1 MNNVLFR
8 RGDQTFIDENV
19 PLNDG
24 QIIFN
29 ETDEAIYV
37 DTLINNIVTRKRY
50 GGGNLSRSDI
60 DMALSAVSENPV
72 ANKVLTELMLQK
84 ADVIDD
90 LATAVAVTENGVPV
104 GCGSIKTLNT
114 TVEDIATRL
123 NKMALLDNAGSHN
136 CIYRGKF
143 LGNAVTAKQWSAIR
157 SGAFTDL
164 YIGDYWTI
172 NSINWRI
179 ASFDYYYNCGD
190 TNFTTHHIIVVPDQ
204 SLGTASMNDTHTT
217 AGGYNG
223 CKFRT
228 TTKSTYTNQVKAVFG
243 SSHVLSH
250 RIIITNAI
258 NSNGQPSGWEWV
270 DSDGVELMSER
281 MVYGSSAWGN
291 VILNTEGNG
300 YNCGV
305 EKSQLD
311 LFKYRHDIITT
322 RYRYWLRDIR
332 SAAYF
337 CLVSDGGHASRDD
350 ASIVY
355 AVRPA
360 CVIG

>member
-37 DTLINNIVTRKRY
+37 DTLINNVVTRKRY

-114 TVEDIATRL
+114 TVEDIVTRL

-143 LGNAVTAKQWSAIR
+143 LGNTVTAEQWSAI
-157 SGAFTDL
+157 SNGTFTDL

-204 SLGTASMNDTHTT
+204 SLGTASMNDTNTT
-217 AGGYNG
+217 AGGYLG
-223 CKFRT
+223 SKFRS
-228 TTKSTYTNQVKAVFG
+228 TTKATYTNQVKSTFG

-258 NSNGQPSGWEWV
+258 NSNGQPSGWEWT

-281 MVYGSSAWGN
+281 MVYGSSVWGN
-291 VILNTEGNG
+291 IVINTEGNG
-300 YNCGV
+300 YNGGV

-311 LFKYRHDIITT
+311 LFKHRHDIITT
-322 RYRYWLRDIR
+322 RYWYWLRDVQ
-332 SAAYF
+332 SAAGF
-337 CLVSDGGHASRDD
+337 CNVGNGFASGNG
-350 ASIVY
+350 ASF
-355 AVRPA
+355 AGSVRPA

>member
-37 DTLINNIVTRKRY
+37 DTLINNVVTRKRY

-60 DMALSAVSENPV
+60 DMALSTVSENPV

-114 TVEDIATRL
+114 TVEDIITRL
-123 NKMALLDNAGSHN
+123 NKMALLNNAGSHN

-143 LGNAVTAKQWSAIR
+143 LGNAVTTEQWNAI
-157 SGAFTDL
+157 SNGTFDDL
-164 YIGDYWTI
+164 YIGDYWII
-172 NSINWRI
+172 NNVTWRI
-179 ASFDYYYNCGD
+179 ADFDYYYNCGD
-190 TNFTTHHIIVVPDQ
+190 TNFTTHHIIIVPDE
-204 SLGTASMNDTHTT
+204 SLGTAHMNSTNTT
-217 AGGYNG
+217 AGGYKG
-223 CKFRT
+223 SDFRT
-228 TTKSTYTNQVKAVFG
+228 NLKSTFTNTVKSAFG
-243 SSHVLSH
+243 SSHVKSH
-250 RIIITNAI
+250 RIVITNSI
-258 NSNGQPSGWEWV
+258 DSNGAPNGWEWL
-270 DSDGVELMSER
+270 DSDGVEIMSER
-281 MVYGSSAWGN
+281 MVYGSPAWGN
-291 VILNTEGNG
+291 MVLSTNGNG

-305 EKSQLD
+305 EKSQLN
-311 LFKYRHDIITT
+311 LFKHRHDLITT
-322 RYRYWLRDIR
+322 RYWYWLRDIR
-332 SAAYF
+332 SATDF
-337 CLVSDGGHASRDD
+337 CAVTGTGYAAGYGASY
-350 ASIVY
+350 VG
-355 AVRPA
+355 AVHPA

>member
-37 DTLINNIVTRKRY
+37 DTLINNVVTRKRY

-60 DMALSAVSENPV
+60 DMALSDVSENPV

-114 TVEDIATRL
+114 TVEDIVTRL

-143 LGNAVTAKQWSAIR
+143 LGNAVTAEQWNAI
-157 SGAFTDL
+157 SNGTFTDL

-204 SLGTASMNDTHTT
+204 SLGTASMNDTNTT
-217 AGGYNG
+217 AGGYLG
-223 CKFRT
+223 SKFRSI
-228 TTKSTYTNQVKAVFG
+228 TKATYTNQVKSTFG

-258 NSNGQPSGWEWV
+258 NSNGQPSGWEWT

-281 MVYGSSAWGN
+281 MVYGSSVWGN
-291 VILNTEGNG
+291 IVINTGGNG
-300 YNCGV
+300 YNGGV

-311 LFKYRHDIITT
+311 LFKHRHDIITT
-322 RYRYWLRDIR
+322 RYWYWLRDVR
-332 SAAYF
+332 SAPDFCYVSYAGNAYYD
-337 CLVSDGGHASRDD
+337 SAST
-350 ASIVY
+350 AGS
-355 AVRPA
+355 VRPA

>member
-37 DTLINNIVTRKRY
+37 DTLINSSVVRKRY

-60 DMALSAVSENPV
+60 DMALSTVSENPV
-72 ANKVLTELMLQK
+72 ANKVLTALMLQK

-90 LATAVAVTENGVPV
+90 LATAVAVTENGIPV

-114 TVEDIATRL
+114 TVEDIVTRL
-123 NKMALLDNAGSHN
+123 NKMALLNNAGSHN

-143 LGNAVTAKQWSAIR
+143 LGNTVTAEQYTAI
-157 SGAFTDL
+157 SNGTFDDL

-172 NSINWRI
+172 NDINWRI
-179 ASFDYYYNCGD
+179 ADFDYYYNCGD

-204 SLGTASMNDTHTT
+204 SLGTAHMNSTNTT
-217 AGGYNG
+217 VGGYKG
-223 CKFRT
+223 SDFRT
-228 TTKSTYTNQVKAVFG
+228 NLKATFANTVKTAFG
-243 SSHVLSH
+243 SSHVKTH

-258 NSNGQPSGWEWV
+258 DSNGAPNGWEWV

-281 MVYGSSAWGN
+281 MVYGSSVWGN
-291 VILNTEGNG
+291 QSFTISGNG

-305 EKSQLD
+305 EKSQLN
-311 LFKYRHDIITT
+311 LFKHRHDAITT
-322 RYRYWLRDIR
+322 RYWYWLRDFR
-332 SAAYF
+332 SAADF
-337 CLVSDGGHASRDD
+337 CSVANYGFANYAGASY
-350 ASIVY
+350 VG

>member
-37 DTLINNIVTRKRY
+37 DTLINGSVVRKRY

-60 DMALSAVSENPV
+60 DMALSTVSENPV
-72 ANKVLTELMLQK
+72 ANKVLTALMLQK

-90 LATAVAVTENGVPV
+90 LATAVAVTENGIPV

-114 TVEDIATRL
+114 TVEDIVTRL
-123 NKMALLDNAGSHN
+123 NKMALLNNAGSHN

-143 LGNAVTAKQWSAIR
+143 LGNTVTAEQYTAI
-157 SGAFTDL
+157 SNGTFDDL

-172 NSINWRI
+172 NNINWRI
-179 ASFDYYYNCGD
+179 ADFDYYYNCGD

-204 SLGTASMNDTHTT
+204 SLGTAHMNSTNTT
-217 AGGYNG
+217 VGGY
-223 CKFRT
+223 KDSDFRT
-228 TTKSTYTNQVKAVFG
+228 NLKATFANTVKTAFG
-243 SSHVLSH
+243 SSHVKTH
-250 RIIITNAI
+250 RIIITNTVD
-258 NSNGQPSGWEWV
+258 SNGAPNGWEWI

-281 MVYGSSAWGN
+281 MVYGSSVWGN
-291 VILNTEGNG
+291 QAFTTSGNG

-305 EKSQLD
+305 EKSQLN
-311 LFKYRHDIITT
+311 LFKHSHDAITT
-322 RYRYWLRDIR
+322 RYWYWLRDIR
-332 SAAYF
+332 SAANF
-337 CLVSDGGHASRDD
+337 CDVSYNGCANGDVASGVGD
-350 ASIVY
+350 
-355 AVRPA
+355 VRPA